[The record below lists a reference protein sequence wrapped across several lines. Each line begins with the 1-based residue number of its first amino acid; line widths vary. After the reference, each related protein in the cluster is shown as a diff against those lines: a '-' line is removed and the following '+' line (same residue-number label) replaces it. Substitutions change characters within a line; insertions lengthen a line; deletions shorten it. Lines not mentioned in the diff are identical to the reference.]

1 MKETAKTQEVETKV
15 EETQEV
21 ETKVEETQEV
31 FKLDEHGNLVVA

>member
-15 EETQEV
+15 EETQEL
-21 ETKVEETQEV
+21 